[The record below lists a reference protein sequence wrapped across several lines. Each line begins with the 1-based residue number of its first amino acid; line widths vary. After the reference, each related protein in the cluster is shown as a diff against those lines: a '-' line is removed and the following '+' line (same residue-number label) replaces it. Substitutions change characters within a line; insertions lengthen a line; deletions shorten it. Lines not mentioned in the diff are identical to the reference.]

1 MELNWHAAR
10 RGNWLLGCGIV
21 LVLVIALVIGGGIF
35 VAMNARGW
43 AASGMEKL
51 TTTLIEKAP
60 ISEEERSETLA
71 VVDGF
76 MQRFRD
82 GDVTV
87 EQLVQVMEKITES
100 PVLPAGIAMGMGQ
113 LYFADA
119 ELTEEEK
126 ADGRVQ
132 LARVAHGM
140 ADRTLNEQ
148 DLQRAVQPIKAN
160 ATETQVIQVQLPN
173 KTTIR
178 LKNPDVVTPDE
189 LRAFI
194 ESAKATADEKG
205 VAPEPP
211 PFDLSGELAKAIDTV
226 LLAGPAADLPDG
238 TPAAADA
245 DDADDV
251 ERTEPTEP

>member
-1 MELNWHAAR
+1 MELDWHAAR

-21 LVLVIALVIGGGIF
+21 LVLVIALVIGGVIF
-35 VAMNARGW
+35 VAMNARNW

-87 EQLVQVMEKITES
+87 EQLVEVMEKITQS
-100 PVLPAGIAMGMGQ
+100 PVLPAGIAMSMGEF
-113 LYFADA
+113 YFADA
-119 ELTEEEK
+119 ELSDEEK

-132 LARVAHGM
+132 LTRIAYGM

-148 DLQRAVQPIKAN
+148 DLQQAVQPINAN
-160 ATETQVIQVQLPN
+160 ATENQVIQFQLPN

-194 ESAKATADEKG
+194 ESARATADEKG
-205 VAPEPP
+205 IAPTPP

-226 LLAGPAADLPDG
+226 LLAGATADLPDG
-238 TPAAADA
+238 TPVTPDA
-245 DDADDV
+245 EDGDDA
-251 ERTEPTEP
+251 ETTEPHDP